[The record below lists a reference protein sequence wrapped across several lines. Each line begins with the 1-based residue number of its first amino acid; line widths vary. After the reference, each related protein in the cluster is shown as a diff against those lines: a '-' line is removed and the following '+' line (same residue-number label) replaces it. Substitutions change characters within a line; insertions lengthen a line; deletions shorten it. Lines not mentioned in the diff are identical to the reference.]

1 MIVKKTRQLGN
12 FKRGINL
19 YIPKRRSAAAPLG
32 LPASFTMVV
41 TPSDVE
47 NLTGVWIKETGNF
60 AYAWP
65 FGFYYRT
72 NTSRLF
78 ETSQYGMYGYINNN
92 WQFRGWD
99 EENSELYVNTAPLAQ
114 ASTNQTS
121 IPTTQIL
128 LHGVGNRTMTNS

>member
-1 MIVKKTRQLGN
+1 MSLIIKKNTT
-12 FKRGINL
+12 FK
-19 YIPKRRSAAAPLG
+19 IPRTGSGGALLG

-47 NLTGVWIKETGNF
+47 NLAGGWIKETGNF

-92 WQFRGWD
+92 WEFRGWD
-99 EENSELYVNTAPLAQ
+99 EEYSELYVNTYPLAQ